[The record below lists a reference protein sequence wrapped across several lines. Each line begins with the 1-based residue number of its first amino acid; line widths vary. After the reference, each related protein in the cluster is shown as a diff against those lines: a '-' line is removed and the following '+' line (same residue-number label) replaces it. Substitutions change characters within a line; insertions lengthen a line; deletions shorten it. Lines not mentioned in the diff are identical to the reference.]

1 MLSMHLNFYLNLYLY
16 SLKANHSSRIPGL
29 HAGSNMAMQAVWGQA
44 GAALAS
50 IYRPD
55 TYKTY
60 SGCIRPRHNIS

>member
-1 MLSMHLNFYLNLYLY
+1 MLSMHLNFYLNFYLY

-50 IYRPD
+50 RYLQDLQWLYPA
-55 TYKTY
+55 T
-60 SGCIRPRHNIS
+60 S